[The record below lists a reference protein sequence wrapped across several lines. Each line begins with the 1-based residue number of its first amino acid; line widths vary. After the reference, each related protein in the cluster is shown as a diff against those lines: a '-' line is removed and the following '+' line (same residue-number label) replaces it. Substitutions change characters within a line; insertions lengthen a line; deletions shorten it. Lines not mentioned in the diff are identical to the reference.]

1 MKRAVVFVDA
11 EDSEK
16 RRSPNG
22 LIEGCRENLTA
33 VFTEADTGDTFTV
46 STLISP
52 QTLATLDLPHLK
64 KKTNTT
70 HPALKITNKSAFLLQ
85 K

>member
-1 MKRAVVFVDA
+1 MNPVGKNQTYVKRVGVFVDA

-16 RRSPNG
+16 RCSPNG

-52 QTLATLDLPHLK
+52 QTLTALDLPNLK
-64 KKTNTT
+64 KDI
-70 HPALKITNKSAFLLQ
+70 PSSMNK
-85 K
+85 